1 MYLMNQRHSVLE
13 IMHYVPFHGIFP
25 FNSLNGKNRL
35 GNPSIN
41 FPIGMVFGDSDF
53 FGSEGADEI
62 IKGSKQF
69 ASGRS

>member
-1 MYLMNQRHSVLE
+1 M
-13 IMHYVPFHGIFP
+13 
-25 FNSLNGKNRL
+25 NGKNRL

-41 FPIGMVFGDSDF
+41 FPIGIVFGDSDF

-62 IKGSKQF
+62 IKGSRQF